1 GNPDG
6 LHPAIVGV
14 ADHLVEGD
22 RPGDG
27 WALSVY
33 HVCASPLSLWERAS
47 LPLLPQRERP
57 AKRGSASRV
66 RAARFGRLAAESALT
81 QPSPT
86 AVGEGFAPL
95 PAGEA
100 SAC

>member
-1 GNPDG
+1 MFVP
-6 LHPAIVGV
+6 PA
-14 ADHLVEGD
+14 
-22 RPGDG
+22 
-27 WALSVY
+27 
-33 HVCASPLSLWERAS
+33 LSLWERAS

-86 AVGEGFAPL
+86 AVGEGNW
-95 PAGEA
+95 A
-100 SAC
+100 SARDVSLLG